1 MVISGI
7 HVGIAWIM
15 RQVAARRRNGQV
27 LIALMDGQ
35 VSLWETMKLHFNFGG
50 ACRHLVK
57 DRMERSGM
65 RWTLEGARSMLNVR
79 AAFQSDHWRTFVD
92 WDMKNEITRTHPNK
106 NLLQGYTPERL
117 AC

>member
-1 MVISGI
+1 MARYDEYLRRGYPIASDVI
-7 HVGIAWIM
+7 
-15 RQVAARRRNGQV
+15 
-27 LIALMDGQ
+27 
-35 VSLWETMKLHFNFGG
+35 EG

-79 AAFQSDHWRTFVD
+79 AAFQSDHWRTFLD
-92 WDMKNEITRTHPNK
+92 WHIENEVTQTHPNRH
-106 NLLQGYTPERL
+106 LLKDYTPITL